1 VHRLVERELGMALG
15 IREIR
20 AIDATESHVHVE
32 VSMMKSQLRTAAASS
47 DSETSRRAFIAA
59 LGAATCMP
67 LMRGRSWAQE
77 PALPLKNLGLE
88 HLDILV
94 PDTAASAR
102 FYKQVFDSALH
113 EQPFRGTIRYFIL
126 LDDLPEDRQVGY
138 IAVGAAGDRPVQIGH
153 YCALAETYDRAGVAS
168 ALAAACYPAP
178 GGGFGMIPDI
188 DGIELQL
195 FTLPAGLVTAAVPS
209 DLPVEQNGLLR
220 PRGMDHVLL
229 QVADME
235 RSLAYYRFM
244 YGSGLE
250 SVDPESPDRIWFELE
265 SDTRLGLEPAPTG
278 AAPHIA
284 RFGIKV
290 APFDRRAVVQG
301 LRAIG
306 AEILFSSAEPD
317 LIRFR
322 DNYGITLEVLAD

>member
-1 VHRLVERELGMALG
+1 MTHKRFAFDRSG
-15 IREIR
+15 ISRRGFIS
-20 AIDATESHVHVE
+20 AF
-32 VSMMKSQLRTAAASS
+32 AAAAC
-47 DSETSRRAFIAA
+47 T
-59 LGAATCMP
+59 P
-67 LMRGRSWAQE
+67 LMRERGWAQE

-102 FYKQVFDSALH
+102 FYKQVFDTALH

-126 LDDLPEDRQVGY
+126 LGDLPEDRQVGY
-138 IAVGAAGDRPVQIGH
+138 IAIGAAGDRPVQVGH
-153 YCALAETYDRAGVAS
+153 YCVLAETYDRAGVAS
-168 ALAAACYPAP
+168 ALEAAGYPGP
-178 GGGFGMIPDI
+178 GGGFGIIPDI

-250 SVDPESPDRIWFELE
+250 LADPDNPDRIWFQLE
-265 SDTRLGLEPAPTG
+265 ADTRLGLEPAPPG
-278 AAPHIA
+278 IAPHIT

-290 APFDRRAVVQG
+290 APFDRAAVAEG
-301 LRAIG
+301 LRAMG
-306 AEILFSSAEPD
+306 AEVLASSTEPD
-317 LIRFR
+317 LVRFR
-322 DNYGITLEVLAD
+322 DNYGITLEVVAS